1 MAYFQKQLDTYIKN
15 LHLMSVQY
23 LHLMY
28 VQYLHLMYVE
38 HLSDISK
45 KYEIFKIFQKLEK
58 N

>member
-15 LHLMSVQY
+15 LHLMSIQY

-38 HLSDISK
+38 HLSDVSK
-45 KYEIFKIFQKLEK
+45 KYEIFPWS
-58 N
+58 